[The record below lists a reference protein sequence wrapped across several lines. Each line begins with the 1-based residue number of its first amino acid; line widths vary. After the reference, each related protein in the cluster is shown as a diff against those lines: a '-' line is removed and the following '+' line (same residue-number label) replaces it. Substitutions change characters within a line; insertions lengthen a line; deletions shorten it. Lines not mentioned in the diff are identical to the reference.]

1 MKQIQEIVN
10 NSASVTHLTGASNY
24 TWVHF
29 LSDPQVLLSKPLTYF
44 ENQLPS
50 YIRIHKT
57 SLINPAYI
65 QSIQPPKRAKSPGT
79 IVLKGGEKLPIS
91 RRRWLELADLLT
103 GAQQKQKPE
112 TLLATSVPESDKEQ
126 LNEELIDSE
135 QTMPLSKQW
144 LFAFCQDEK
153 RRSKI
158 SQSIHD
164 KWPHYAIRFF
174 DNGTSLVEKMIS
186 TAANDLPALV
196 LLDVRKLGWAAM
208 NTLESIKSNKLFCRI
223 PTVVFIQDLAGSDVE
238 TCYAAG
244 ANSVVRQSSDEMFD
258 EVVDRIYR
266 YWLNFA
272 ALPANLRSIGGS
284 AFVK

>member
-10 NSASVTHLTGASNY
+10 NSAAITHLTGASNY

-29 LSDPQVLLSKPLTYF
+29 LSEPQVLLSKPLTYF
-44 ENQLPS
+44 ESQLPS

-79 IVLKGGEKLPIS
+79 IVLKSGERLPIS
-91 RRRWLELADLLT
+91 RRRWLDLADLLT
-103 GAQQKQKPE
+103 GAQQKEKPE
-112 TLLATSVPESDKEQ
+112 DVLARKAPESENGQ
-126 LNEELIDSE
+126 LEEELLQSE
-135 QTMPLSKQW
+135 QAIPRSKQW

-158 SQSIHD
+158 SRGIHE

-174 DNGTSLVEKMIS
+174 DNGTSLIEKMIG
-186 TAANDLPALV
+186 TAANDLPTLV
-196 LLDVRKLGWAAM
+196 LLDVHKIGWAAM

-223 PTVVFIQDLAGSDVE
+223 PTVIFIRELAGSDVE
-238 TCYAAG
+238 ACYAAG
-244 ANSVVRQSSDEMFD
+244 ANSVVRQNSDETFD
-258 EVVDRIYR
+258 DVVDRIYR

-272 ALPANLRSIGGS
+272 ALPANLRSNGTGTLI
-284 AFVK
+284 K